1 MNIEILWTPNGGRL
15 VVMLKDRALIR
26 CEQATDT
33 FVEAIKRIGIIKVS
47 GLEIE
52 VGDHLLISTTKFEGS
67 PTQRPFG
74 KYYITMGM
82 SPEDMASKLKQIARE
97 LDDVLLYVELFPKQ

>member
-1 MNIEILWTPNGGRL
+1 MNIEILWTTNGGRR

-47 GLEIE
+47 G
-52 VGDHLLISTTKFEGS
+52 S
-67 PTQRPFG
+67 
-74 KYYITMGM
+74 
-82 SPEDMASKLKQIARE
+82 
-97 LDDVLLYVELFPKQ
+97 